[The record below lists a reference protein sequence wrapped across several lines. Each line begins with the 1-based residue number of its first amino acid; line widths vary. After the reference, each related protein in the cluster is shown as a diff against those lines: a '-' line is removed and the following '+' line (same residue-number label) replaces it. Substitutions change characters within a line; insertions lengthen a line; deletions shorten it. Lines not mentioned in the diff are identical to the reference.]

1 MVAGLGVATIA
12 AGGFKA
18 AIDFGVDSSRV
29 ASEVEEMSSKFEVVF
44 GDSTEKARQSLA
56 RFGDEVGR
64 SELKLMGMASTLQD
78 TFVPMGFARDQASEL
93 SVKLVKLAT
102 DVASFSN
109 AQDVDVLQDFQSA
122 LVGQSETVRKYGI
135 VITEARVK
143 QVAYQNG
150 IADVGKEITE
160 QQKLQARM
168 AILFSDTSDAQ
179 GDAAR
184 TAGSLAN
191 VNRALSDSVYE
202 LKAAIGEGINIKI
215 VGPKKSAIP
224 VIEAITD
231 EVKLGILFDKLKAA
245 GAMDDWDEL
254 KFGII
259 RPFDKKN
266 TTEVIKELTD
276 KYSGLLEAE
285 EMTQQEAFKIRD
297 TFEQVA
303 KTPFVSRAAV
313 EDAKILTEYTSD
325 LSYTVRATGEEFT
338 FTSRAAAQYAMRLVE
353 SGTAAEDAAKAGE
366 AFALKLG
373 DINQGARDAIQGL
386 RDLKAQNIEDFFDV
400 DISPE
405 DVAKQLFDVTA
416 FKAAGGEASNS
427 LIGSVKAALAE
438 GKITSDQAKE
448 FFRNIAIE
456 SQAIK
461 INLKQTDLK
470 EAAETISKDFNVPL
484 GEAYKLLKQAKSGV
498 DLVNEADVSAL
509 TSQFDALQER
519 KNMLIEAGELPIEV
533 DQGDLATARIA
544 AIQDNMTKL
553 TDKDWLIKIFVNM
566 QADPAVRRLIGEG
579 VQGSQGGKGSGG
591 GSNAKL
597 MASGG
602 PMVAGNPYWVG
613 EHGPEPFFPAV
624 DGRMLSNEEARQAM
638 AQGEQGSPGGPPGGD
653 TYNYY
658 VYNPAAMALANNEAR
673 RIQRRRLNA
682 SMGVR

>member
-1 MVAGLGVATIA
+1 
-12 AGGFKA
+12 
-18 AIDFGVDSSRV
+18 
-29 ASEVEEMSSKFEVVF
+29 MSSKFRVVF
-44 GDSTEKARQSLA
+44 GDSTEEAKQSLA

-78 TFVPMGFARDQASEL
+78 TFVPMGFARDQASGL

-143 QVAYQNG
+143 QVAYQQG
-150 IADVGKEITE
+150 IADIGKELTE

-191 VNRALSDSVYE
+191 VNRALSDSIYE
-202 LKAAIGEGINIKI
+202 LKAVIGEGINVQI
-215 VGPKKSAIP
+215 VGPKKGVIPAIEGITERLKLSNLVQQLEDIGQLDTLEQLKIGFVVDVTGAKTAKEMIQELREQYGP
-224 VIEAITD
+224 LLDAQQITQVEAYKVRDALIASGEGADYNSFSFEHLTSR
-231 EVKLGILFDKLKAA
+231 VGINASQFRAASLDIHGFAEKLK
-245 GAMDDWDEL
+245 
-254 KFGII
+254 
-259 RPFDKKN
+259 
-266 TTEVIKELTD
+266 EV
-276 KYSGLLEAE
+276 
-285 EMTQQEAFKIRD
+285 
-297 TFEQVA
+297 
-303 KTPFVSRAAV
+303 
-313 EDAKILTEYTSD
+313 
-325 LSYTVRATGEEFT
+325 
-338 FTSRAAAQYAMRLVE
+338 
-353 SGTAAEDAAKAGE
+353 
-366 AFALKLG
+366 
-373 DINQGARDAIQGL
+373 NQGARDAIQGL

-448 FFRNIAIE
+448 FFKNIAIE

-461 INLKQTDLK
+461 VNLKQTDLK

-509 TSQFDALQER
+509 TSQFDALQDR

-533 DQGDLATARIA
+533 DRGDLATARIA

-553 TDKDWLIKIFVNM
+553 TDRDWLIKVFVNM
-566 QADPAVRRLIGEG
+566 QADPAVRRLTGE
-579 VQGSQGGKGSGG
+579 QDSAGSSKGTGG
-591 GSNAKL
+591 GPKARGKL
-597 MASGG
+597 MAFGG
-602 PMVAGNPYWVG
+602 PMEAGNPYWVG

-638 AQGEQGSPGGPPGGD
+638 AQGEQGSHGGPPGGD